1 MKYSFFARCENNP
14 PMKKIV
20 LCVSFLLIS
29 LSAFCDSKESDSTS
43 FCPCNYIKGNTKIDY
58 VVFDGVV
65 TKLAEQSEV
74 RKNDGGL
81 TAINPKMIK
90 KMEIV
95 ISEDT
100 NCDCKV
106 ILFIRTK
113 KGKKIKRQIPEMLN
127 ELGLVWRH

>member
-43 FCPCNYIKGNTKIDY
+43 SCPCLYINGNTKIDY
-58 VVFDGVV
+58 VVVDGVV
-65 TKLAEQSEV
+65 LTEQSEV

-81 TAINPKMIK
+81 TSINPKMIK
-90 KMEIV
+90 EMEIV
-95 ISEDT
+95 RSADT

-127 ELGLVWRH
+127 ELGLVWWH